1 MHKLDSLLVLNAIS
15 GLGEVRIGKLLESF
29 GSPEKILAASAQELS
44 LHTFL
49 PRRVAENIVHF
60 PKERFLKEEYELIKK
75 YQIKVVT
82 ALDPE
87 YPENLRAIPD
97 APLVLYVKGVF
108 KTEHKIAVGIVGS
121 RRASFYGTSLA
132 EKFAAELAQLGVTVV
147 SGMALGIDAAAHK
160 GALKVKGET
169 IAVLGNGLSHFYPS
183 ENKKLFETIP
193 LSGAVVSE
201 FPMAAEPRPKHFPR
215 RNRIISGLSL
225 GIVVVEASQK
235 SGALITSDF
244 ALEQGREVF
253 AIPGKLDSPNSQ
265 GVNNLI
271 KQGAKLV
278 TSVEDIIEE
287 LKPHLEEYMASLRA
301 VASPADGGT
310 CNDDEKTSLNLTVSE
325 TLVYNLLKDNA
336 CHIDEIVQDSNLPAS
351 AVMPLLLK
359 LELKKV
365 VKQLPGKFFMKAY
378 Q

>member
-1 MHKLDSLLVLNAIS
+1 MYKLDSLLILNAIS
-15 GLGEVRIGKLLESF
+15 GLGEVRIGKLLEYF
-29 GSPEKILAASAQELS
+29 GSPEKILSADAQELS
-44 LHTFL
+44 WHTFL

-60 PKERFLKEEYELIKK
+60 PKERFLKEEYELIRKH
-75 YQIKVVT
+75 QITVVT
-82 ALDPE
+82 AGDPE
-87 YPENLRAIPD
+87 YPENLREIPD
-97 APLVLYVKGVF
+97 APLVLYVKGAL
-108 KTEHKIAVGIVGS
+108 KAEHRIAVGIVGS

-147 SGMALGIDAAAHK
+147 SGMAIGIDAAAHK

-169 IAVLGNGLSHFYPS
+169 IAVLGNGLSHFYPPD
-183 ENKKLFETIP
+183 NKKLFETISS
-193 LSGAVVSE
+193 SGAVVSE

-278 TSVEDIIEE
+278 TSVQDI
-287 LKPHLEEYMASLRA
+287 LEEIKSHL
-301 VASPADGGT
+301 D
-310 CNDDEKTSLNLTVSE
+310 
-325 TLVYNLLKDNA
+325 TLVERDKNKNEDPQSIAESFTKQLSPEEKLIYNLIEPSM
-336 CHIDEIVQDSNLPAS
+336 CHVDEIVRDTGLPAS
-351 AVMPLLLK
+351 DVAPLLLK
-359 LELKKV
+359 LELKKII
-365 VKQLPGKFFMKAY
+365 KQLPGKFFIRN